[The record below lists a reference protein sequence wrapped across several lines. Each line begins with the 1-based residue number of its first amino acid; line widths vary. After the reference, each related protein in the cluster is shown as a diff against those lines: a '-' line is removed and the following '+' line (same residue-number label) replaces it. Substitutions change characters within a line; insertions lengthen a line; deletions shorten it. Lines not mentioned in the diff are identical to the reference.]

1 MQQFTILTVISAA
14 NDAIADEVRGEIYQL
29 AENLLDDYNSGD
41 LVNENVQMVR
51 GNRITRDD
59 ILESNEIAGFGYL
72 DPEDLGV

>member
-29 AENLLDDYNSGD
+29 SENLLDDYNSGD

>member
-29 AENLLDDYNSGD
+29 SENLLDDYNSGD

-59 ILESNEIAGFGYL
+59 ILESNEIAGFGHL

>member
-29 AENLLDDYNSGD
+29 SENLLDEYNSGD